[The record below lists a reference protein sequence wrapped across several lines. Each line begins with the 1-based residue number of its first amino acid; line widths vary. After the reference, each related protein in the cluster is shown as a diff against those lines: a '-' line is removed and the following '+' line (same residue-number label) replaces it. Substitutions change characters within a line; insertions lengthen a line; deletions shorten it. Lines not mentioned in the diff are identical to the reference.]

1 MATIYGYLRAST
13 AGQEYTYDAQ
23 KKCIAPLLKKWHED
37 GGQLGVIFCDRA
49 VSGTTELFERPKGRK
64 LNQVLKRGDKLVF
77 AKLDR
82 AFRSLA
88 DYANFANQMNARGIE
103 YAAADIGLD
112 SASPHGKFVYS
123 VMASF
128 AELERQFISLRTKE
142 ALAQRK
148 ARKLV
153 AISESP
159 PGWKRLPNAVMDVD
173 ETERKILDWAQRQRD
188 LGYAWTKISKQ
199 LKEWSIRRW
208 NGDQYTY
215 DFLPLALMA
224 RKHNYPPEGGWR
236 QRWLQEKALAA
247 QTTAPYS

>member
-1 MATIYGYLRAST
+1 MSKIYGYLRAST

-23 KKCIAPLLKKWHED
+23 KRQIAPLLKQWHD
-37 GGQLGVIFCDRA
+37 NGGDLGVIFCDRA

-64 LNQVLKRGDKLVF
+64 LNQVLERGDKLVF

-88 DYANFANQMNARGIE
+88 DYANFANQMHQRGIE

-112 SASPHGKFVYS
+112 SSSPTGKFVYS

-142 ALAQRK
+142 ALAQRTAK
-148 ARKLV
+148 RLNKL
-153 AISESP
+153 SESP
-159 PGWKRLPNAVMDVD
+159 PGWRRLPDKTMDAD

-188 LGYAWTKISKQ
+188 RHYSWAQISRK

-224 RKHNYPPEGGWR
+224 RHHGYPPEGCWR
-236 QRWLQEKALAA
+236 QHWLKERAAKAL
-247 QTTAPYS
+247 QSY